1 MSTPAS
7 TCRIEAKRVCV
18 PGAMAGK
25 APAPDTPACARA
37 ARGRPSEPAAS
48 VTAAAPR
55 KPRRGRLMAF
65 DMLFSCM
72 RGVSPDASLGGRR
85 KRHVSETGALC
96 IAVYPDRQRPIRRYK
111 KAMPNGHYATA
122 IQRAGRSGQRYA

>member
-18 PGAMAGK
+18 PGVMAGK

-96 IAVYPDRQRPIRRYK
+96 IAVYPDRDVLYGDTKRRCPTGAIQRRYK
-111 KAMPNGHYATA
+111 APAA
-122 IQRAGRSGQRYA
+122 AGQR